1 MSNYKKI
8 QDFDYA
14 VDCNGNIKSLKT
26 NKNLSL
32 VTNNKRKPYK
42 RVGLTKNGKRYF
54 FLVHRLVAEAFILNP
69 NNKPFIN
76 HINENKSDN
85 NINNLE
91 WVTNQENIRHSNL
104 KKIKQ
109 IDLQGNL
116 IKVWNALFEIKDSK
130 LFNISKV
137 SECCNKKRKM
147 AYNYKWEYVNTNN
160 CN

>member
-8 QDFDYA
+8 QGFDYA

-69 NNKPFIN
+69 NNEYLLILPINPFRCPCFGIGM
-76 HINENKSDN
+76 IKNE
-85 NINNLE
+85 
-91 WVTNQENIRHSNL
+91 
-104 KKIKQ
+104 
-109 IDLQGNL
+109 
-116 IKVWNALFEIKDSK
+116 
-130 LFNISKV
+130 
-137 SECCNKKRKM
+137 
-147 AYNYKWEYVNTNN
+147 
-160 CN
+160 